1 MNNHGCYKCVEPG
14 MYPWPCDSKPNRKIE
29 IFDDD
34 VLTKIEDEE
43 NMWMKHTGLGC
54 FGIIIPEDSMV
65 LWDEEPKL
73 TL

>member
-54 FGIIIPEDSMV
+54 
-65 LWDEEPKL
+65 
-73 TL
+73 